1 MKLPRRR
8 PGPRI
13 IAAAAALAC
22 AAVLVPTVA
31 LASAGNGR
39 AAGQAVPQCTSDN
52 TLVWLA
58 DAQSG
63 ATGHLYYPLEFTNVG
78 SRACYLYGFPGVQ
91 GLTAT
96 YPFKGIGPAASR
108 DTYIARHRVTVGKN
122 QTVHALLDITNYGF
136 IPGCKQV
143 TGGGLGVY
151 PPNQKLRQY
160 VFNFT
165 FPACKNKA
173 YLQVFPV
180 QPGIGVP

>member
-1 MKLPRRR
+1 MKLLSRR

-13 IAAAAALAC
+13 VAAAGALAC

-31 LASAGNGR
+31 LASAGGGR
-39 AAGQAVPQCTSDN
+39 AAPQVAECNFGDTY
-52 TLVWLA
+52 VWLA
-58 DAQSG
+58 DAQNG
-63 ATGHLYYPLEFTNVG
+63 ATGHLYYPLEFTNTG

-91 GLTAT
+91 GLTT
-96 YPFKGIGPAASR
+96 TSFKGIGPAASR
-108 DTYIARHRVTVGKN
+108 DTYIARHRVTVGKD
-122 QTVHALLDITNYGF
+122 QTVHALLDITNQGF

-143 TGGGLGVY
+143 TGAVLGVY
-151 PPNQKLRQY
+151 PPNQRERQY
-160 VFNFT
+160 VMNFT